1 MLTIEGLIAVISLC
15 VTCFGLG
22 YAIGSKDNDKTQKQ
36 PPQSGKLSGYLS
48 DCFRANRLSAV
59 PKGRLLQADAL
70 FSIGIVTYAV
80 LICNMKSNNIGNFV
94 LQQYYSRRPTKALKI
109 KLKSDFTICLL
120 IKLSGV

>member
-80 LICNMKSNNIGNFV
+80 LICNMKKSSGKKGKAIISEILSYSNIIADD
-94 LQQYYSRRPTKALKI
+94 LQKP
-109 KLKSDFTICLL
+109 
-120 IKLSGV
+120 